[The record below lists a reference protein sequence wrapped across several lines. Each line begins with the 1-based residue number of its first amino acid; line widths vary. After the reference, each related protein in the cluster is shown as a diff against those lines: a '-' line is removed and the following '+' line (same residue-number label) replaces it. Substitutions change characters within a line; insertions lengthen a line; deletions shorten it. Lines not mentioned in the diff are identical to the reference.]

1 MNTPQCNQSELTYI
15 HEIVELA
22 LREDLALGD
31 ISTHILHPEED
42 RAVAE
47 ITAKQAGTLS
57 GVAIARIVA
66 SKIDHEVQFEAF
78 YKDGDV
84 IAKGDLLFRLQGS
97 TASLL
102 AMERTMLNFLQRMSS
117 IATATRQYV
126 QAVGDSQTKI
136 VDTRKTAPGMRITD
150 KMAVRHGGG
159 TNHRMDLGSMVMW
172 KDNHLKLI
180 KHAGRTLVEAMQ
192 QARQELPLSTLI
204 EIETT
209 TIEEVKEALE
219 AGADVIMLDNMNL
232 EKMKEALAL
241 INGACKTEASGNMT
255 LERIPEVAA
264 LGVDYISVGA
274 LTHSVE
280 AFDMSMNFI

>member
-1 MNTPQCNQSELTYI
+1 MNTPQCNQSELAYI
-15 HEIVELA
+15 HEIVDLA
-22 LREDLALGD
+22 LSEDLALED

-66 SKIDHEVQFEAF
+66 SKIDNDVQFEAF
-78 YKDGDV
+78 YKDGDS
-84 IAKGDLLFRLQGS
+84 ITKGDLLIRLQGS
-97 TASLL
+97 TTSLL
-102 AMERTMLNFLQRMSS
+102 AMERTMLNFLQRMSG
-117 IATATRQYV
+117 IATATQQYT
-126 QAVGDSQTKI
+126 QAVGNSPTKI

-180 KHAGRTLVEAMQ
+180 KHSGRTLAEAMQ
-192 QARQELPLSTLI
+192 QARLELPLSTLI

-209 TIEEVKEALE
+209 TIEEVKEALD

-232 EKMKEALAL
+232 EKMKEAVTL
-241 INGACKTEASGNMT
+241 INGSCKTEASGNMT